1 MNAPIHNQDAV
12 GVATSVVE
20 EISLNLGP
28 NMEQAR
34 AEGRSWL
41 LFSTA
46 VVCLILVAAVRWIF
60 AHPYG
65 IHWDEAYYFNEALT
79 DLHKL
84 HSGSLRQ
91 LGSILIEDP
100 FRPPAYRLF
109 ALPFLALFGFH
120 TVIVRFVTL
129 ACWLAT
135 AVFIYLTSRRIASPA
150 AAAVAVL
157 VFCLAPEVL
166 SASTFFS
173 TEGPFLLAVA
183 ATLYFLL
190 GYWSEEWGRQRWIGL
205 GLAFGLG
212 LLSKITFIL
221 IVFPILAVTFI
232 FHRPSPL
239 RFRALLQ
246 LLKSSALA
254 LVIAAPWWLKNVV
267 RAVQYSGMSRQQPR
281 ESFGAPSLLTWAKW
295 LGSVAMG
302 LVGPAITILICF
314 VVIAAVRKILIKKEA
329 ALKPLHR
336 TALWVG
342 VCAGFPLVVLQLSGM
357 NHNLRYLTPAVIP
370 LAVAIGVLADATGWL
385 RSRAAVAITGLLIVA
400 QLLMI
405 VTPVAFPK
413 PYPVDPGLVNGGLPW
428 GIWVR
433 FEQWD
438 WKPLRD
444 TAINCGLQQPKISF
458 LGMGRP
464 LNPPQIEYPWF
475 VGGTVSSDG
484 QLWRSQPVWLWRY
497 EQGPL
502 DWQDVMTKSDQSD
515 IVLTAPGFIGQVSDK
530 QDLDNRYNR
539 EFAERLAADPLFRGP
554 ILLKMGRFDP
564 VEVTVFVKA
573 TLSCHFAEQAPSR
586 ASVEPTAAVRP

>member
-1 MNAPIHNQDAV
+1 
-12 GVATSVVE
+12 
-20 EISLNLGP
+20 
-28 NMEQAR
+28 MEQAR
-34 AEGRSWL
+34 TEGRSWF
-41 LFSTA
+41 LFVGA
-46 VVCLILVAAVRWIF
+46 VVSLIVAAAVRWIF

-65 IHWDEAYYFNEALT
+65 IHWDEAYYFNEVLT
-79 DLHKL
+79 DIHKL

-91 LGSILIEDP
+91 LGSILIDDP

-109 ALPFLALFGFH
+109 VLPFLALFGFH
-120 TVIVRFVTL
+120 TVIARLVTL

-173 TEGPFLLAVA
+173 TEGPFLLAVS

-190 GYWSEEWGRQRWIGL
+190 GYWSEEWGRQPWIAL
-205 GLAFGLG
+205 GLAVALG
-212 LLSKITFIL
+212 LLSKITFVL

-232 FHRPSPL
+232 LHRPKPL
-239 RFRALLQ
+239 RARALLPI
-246 LLKSSALA
+246 LKSGGLA
-254 LVIAAPWWLKNVV
+254 FIIAAPWWLKNVV

-281 ESFGAPSLLTWAKW
+281 ESFGPPSLVTWVKW

-302 LVGPAITILICF
+302 LLGPAISVLICL
-314 VVIAAVRKILIKKEA
+314 VLIVWVRSILIKKRTV
-329 ALKPLHR
+329 LKPLHR
-336 TALWVG
+336 TAVWVG
-342 VCAGFPLVVLQLSGM
+342 VWAGLPLVVLQLSGM

-370 LAVAIGVLADATGWL
+370 LTIAFGVLSDTTGWI
-385 RSRAAVAITGLLIVA
+385 RSRVTVSVTGVLIVA

-438 WKPLRD
+438 WRPLREL
-444 TAINCGLQQPKISF
+444 AGNCGLQQPSISF

-475 VGGTVSSDG
+475 ADGTVASDAS
-484 QLWRSQPVWLWRY
+484 LWRSQPVWLWRY
-497 EQGPL
+497 EQGQL
-502 DWQDVMTKSDQSD
+502 DWQDVMSKSHQSD

-530 QDLDNRYNR
+530 QNLDNRYNR
-539 EFAERLAADPLFRGP
+539 EFAQRLAADPLFRGP
-554 ILLKMGRFDP
+554 ILLKMGRFEP
-564 VEVTVFVKA
+564 VEVTVFIKA
-573 TLSCHFAEQAPSR
+573 NLQCHFSGEAPSQ
-586 ASVEPTAAVRP
+586 ASAESPAALRQ